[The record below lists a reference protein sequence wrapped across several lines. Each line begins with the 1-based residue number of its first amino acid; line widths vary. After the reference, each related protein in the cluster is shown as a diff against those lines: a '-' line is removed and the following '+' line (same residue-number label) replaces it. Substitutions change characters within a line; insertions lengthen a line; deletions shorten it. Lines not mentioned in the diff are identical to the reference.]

1 MSNNILITGANR
13 GIGLALTQKYQA
25 RGDVVYA
32 VCRKAS
38 PDLLA
43 LTNVHVIDGIDVTQD
58 QDLITL
64 QDALKN
70 VTLNVLINN
79 AGIMSEETL
88 GDINFSD
95 VLQQFNV
102 NAVGP
107 LKTTQALLN
116 NLKIGSKVAIITSR
130 MGSISDNG
138 SGGWYGYRMS
148 KSAVNSAAVSLAQD
162 LKPQGISVMLLHP
175 GFVQTELVGQ
185 KGDVSASQSAGNL
198 INRINEL
205 TLKNS
210 GALVHANGEPLP
222 W

>member
-13 GIGLALTQKYQA
+13 GIGLALTKKYQA
-25 RGDVVYA
+25 RGNVVYA

-38 PDLLA
+38 TELLS
-43 LTNVHVIDGIDVTQD
+43 LKNVRVIDGIDVTQD

-64 QDALKN
+64 QSALKN
-70 VTLNVLINN
+70 INLDVLINN

-107 LKTTQALLN
+107 LKTTQALLS
-116 NLKIGSKVAIITSR
+116 NLKSGSKVAIITSR

-148 KSAVNSAAVSLAQD
+148 KSAVNSAAVSLALD
-162 LKPQGISVMLLHP
+162 LKPQGISVVLLHP
-175 GFVQTELVGQ
+175 GFVQTDLVDQ
-185 KGDVSASQSAGNL
+185 KGDISASQSAGNL
-198 INRINEL
+198 IIRINEL

>member
-13 GIGLALTQKYQA
+13 GIGLALTKKYQA

-38 PDLLA
+38 TELLA
-43 LTNVHVIDGIDVTQD
+43 LKNVHIIDGIDVTQD

-64 QDALKN
+64 QGALKN
-70 VTLNVLINN
+70 ITLNMLINN

-107 LKTTQALLN
+107 LKTTQALLS
-116 NLKIGSKVAIITSR
+116 NLKNGSKVAIITSR
-130 MGSISDNG
+130 MGSIGDNG

-162 LKPQGISVMLLHP
+162 LKPQGISVVLLHP
-175 GFVQTELVGQ
+175 GFVQTELVGL
-185 KGDVSASQSAGNL
+185 KGDVSASQSASNL

-205 TLKNS
+205 TLQNS

>member
-13 GIGLALTQKYQA
+13 GIGLALTKKYQA

-38 PDLLA
+38 TELLA
-43 LTNVHVIDGIDVTQD
+43 LKNVHVIDDIDVTQD

-64 QDALKN
+64 QGVLKN

-107 LKTTQALLN
+107 LKTTQVLLN
-116 NLKIGSKVAIITSR
+116 NLKSGSKVAIITSR

-162 LKPQGISVMLLHP
+162 LKPQGISVVLLHP
-175 GFVQTELVGQ
+175 GFVQTDLVGQ
-185 KGDVSASQSAGNL
+185 KGDISASQSAGSL
-198 INRINEL
+198 IQRISEL
-205 TLKNS
+205 SLKNS
-210 GALVHANGEPLP
+210 GSLVHANGETLP

>member
-43 LTNVHVIDGIDVTQD
+43 LKNVHVIDGIDVTQD

-64 QDALKN
+64 QGALKN

-88 GDINFSD
+88 GYINFSD

-107 LKTTQALLN
+107 LKTTQALLS
-116 NLKIGSKVAIITSR
+116 NLKNGSKVAIITSR
-130 MGSISDNG
+130 MGSIGDNG

-148 KSAVNSAAVSLAQD
+148 KSAVNSATVSLAQD
-162 LKPQGISVMLLHP
+162 LKPQGISVVLLHP
-175 GFVQTELVGQ
+175 GFVQTDLVDQ
-185 KGDVSASQSAGNL
+185 KGDISASQSAGNL
-198 INRINEL
+198 IDRISEL
-205 TLKNS
+205 SLQNS
-210 GALVHANGEPLP
+210 GSLVHANGETLP

>member
-13 GIGLALTQKYQA
+13 GIGLALTQTYQA
-25 RGDVVYA
+25 RGDIVYA

-43 LTNVHVIDGIDVTQD
+43 LKNVHVIDGIDVTQD

-64 QDALKN
+64 QGALKN

-107 LKTTQALLN
+107 LKTTQALLS
-116 NLKIGSKVAIITSR
+116 NLKSGSKVAIITSR

-162 LKPQGISVMLLHP
+162 LNPQGISVVLLHP
-175 GFVQTELVGQ
+175 GFVQTDLVDQ
-185 KGDVSASQSAGNL
+185 KGDISASQSAGNL
-198 INRINEL
+198 IDRISEL
-205 TLKNS
+205 SLQNS
-210 GALVHANGEPLP
+210 GSLVHANGETLP

>member
-1 MSNNILITGANR
+1 MSKNILITGANR
-13 GIGLALTQKYQA
+13 GIGLALTKKYQA

-32 VCRKAS
+32 ICRKAS
-38 PDLLA
+38 TELFTLK
-43 LTNVHVIDGIDVTQD
+43 NVHVIDGIDVTQD
-58 QDLITL
+58 SDLFTL
-64 QDALKN
+64 QGALKN
-70 VTLNVLINN
+70 ITLDLVINN
-79 AGIMSEETL
+79 AGIMSEEIL
-88 GDINFSD
+88 GDIDFSD

-107 LKTTQALLN
+107 LKTTQALLS
-116 NLKIGSKVAIITSR
+116 NLKNGSKVAIITSR
-130 MGSISDNG
+130 MGSIGDNG

-162 LKPQGISVMLLHP
+162 LKPRGISVVLLHP
-175 GFVQTELVGQ
+175 GFVQTDLVDQ
-185 KGDVSASQSAGNL
+185 QGDVSASQSAGNL

-210 GALVHANGEPLP
+210 GALVHANGQSLP

>member
-13 GIGLALTQKYQA
+13 GIGLALTQTYQA
-25 RGDVVYA
+25 RGDIVYA

-43 LTNVHVIDGIDVTQD
+43 LKNVHVIDGIDVTQD

-64 QDALKN
+64 QGALKN

-116 NLKIGSKVAIITSR
+116 NLKSGSKVAIITSR

-162 LKPQGISVMLLHP
+162 LKPQGISVVLLHP
-175 GFVQTELVGQ
+175 GFVQTDLVDQ
-185 KGDVSASQSAGNL
+185 KGDISASQSSGNL
-198 INRINEL
+198 IDRISEL
-205 TLKNS
+205 SLQNS
-210 GALVHANGEPLP
+210 GSLVHANGETLP

>member
-162 LKPQGISVMLLHP
+162 LKPQGISVVLLHP
-175 GFVQTELVGQ
+175 GFVQTELVDQ
-185 KGDVSASQSAGNL
+185 KGDISASQSAGNL
-198 INRINEL
+198 IDRISEL
-205 TLKNS
+205 SLQNS
-210 GALVHANGEPLP
+210 GSLVHANGETLP

>member
-13 GIGLALTQKYQA
+13 GIGLALTEKYQA

-32 VCRKAS
+32 VCRTAS
-38 PDLLA
+38 AELLA
-43 LTNVHVIDGIDVTQD
+43 LKNVHIIDGIDVTQD
-58 QDLITL
+58 LDLITL
-64 QDALKN
+64 KGALKN
-70 VTLNVLINN
+70 IILDVVINN

-88 GDINFSD
+88 GEINFSA

-116 NLKIGSKVAIITSR
+116 NLTSGSKVAIITSR
-130 MGSISDNG
+130 MGSIGDNG

-162 LKPQGISVMLLHP
+162 LKPQGIAVVLLHP
-175 GFVQTELVGQ
+175 GFVQTDLVGQ
-185 KGDVSASQSAGNL
+185 QGDVSASQSAGNL
-198 INRINEL
+198 MTRINEL
-205 TLKNS
+205 SLQNS
-210 GALVHANGEPLP
+210 GSLVHANGESLP

>member
-43 LTNVHVIDGIDVTQD
+43 LKNVHVIDGIDVTQD

-64 QDALKN
+64 QGALKN
-70 VTLNVLINN
+70 VTLNVFINN

-116 NLKIGSKVAIITSR
+116 NLESGSKVAIITSR

-162 LKPQGISVMLLHP
+162 LKPRGISVVLLHP
-175 GFVQTELVGQ
+175 GFVQTDLVDQ
-185 KGDVSASQSAGNL
+185 KGDISASQSAGNL
-198 INRINEL
+198 IERISEL
-205 TLKNS
+205 TPKNS
-210 GALVHANGEPLP
+210 GSLVHANGETLP

>member
-1 MSNNILITGANR
+1 MSNNIIITGANR

>member
-1 MSNNILITGANR
+1 MSNNIIITGANR

-43 LTNVHVIDGIDVTQD
+43 LKNVHVIDGIDVTQD

-64 QDALKN
+64 QGALKN
-70 VTLNVLINN
+70 ITLNVIINN

-116 NLKIGSKVAIITSR
+116 NLESGSKVAIITSR
-130 MGSISDNG
+130 MGSIGDNG

-162 LKPQGISVMLLHP
+162 LKPQGISVVLLHP
-175 GFVQTELVGQ
+175 GFVQTDLVDQ
-185 KGDVSASQSAGNL
+185 KGDISASQSAGNL
-198 INRINEL
+198 IDRISEL